1 MELVDFSCEQR
12 PGDGA
17 MATAAAMQTAAEAY
31 DRFTSCLAQA
41 LKWQVN
47 LLAGT
52 SQVFEEKHQV
62 LEPLELEDVAST
74 PSGLPCGW
82 VTWALWSMALLV
94 VVLLV
99 IGVLL
104 WKRLWTTRSSVRRCR
119 KQSEKDTEDVCTTSV
134 EAVPVLPGAQEDV
147 EKAASVEGLQRYIEE
162 LQVKHQEELRQRDA
176 KMEEVKQEL
185 REKTAEGLELWEDA
199 KRQRKEAN
207 RLQSFAISAT
217 NSLRKVQREVNR
229 LQRVIA
235 QQKAKY
241 VELQES
247 QRARREVLM
256 LKELDLARREAE
268 VSSLA
273 QAEQDELAELREW
286 LAAPEGAKDEH
297 RRIAGLR
304 AEVKEWQ
311 ETYKKEKASWM
322 RAICELTKQRDLQVS
337 RADLFAKQ
345 LGQWRDIFQETDLT
359 NLEQEWDPESSFYAN
374 EDAERRESC
383 QSSPEVF
390 HMSSPRSDSE
400 ARSSTD

>member
-1 MELVDFSCEQR
+1 MHLCAN
-12 PGDGA
+12 P
-17 MATAAAMQTAAEAY
+17 
-31 DRFTSCLAQA
+31 
-41 LKWQVN
+41 QVN

-62 LEPLELEDVAST
+62 LEPLELEDAAST
-74 PSGLPCGW
+74 RSGLPCGW

-94 VVLLV
+94 AVLLV

-104 WKRLWTTRSSVRRCR
+104 LERLRITRSSVSSWCR
-119 KQSEKDTEDVCTTSV
+119 KQSEKDSAEDVCTTSV
-134 EAVPVLPGAQEDV
+134 EAVPVLQGAQDV
-147 EKAASVEGLQRYIEE
+147 EKTASVEDLQRYIEE

-241 VELQES
+241 VELQDS

-286 LAAPEGAKDEH
+286 LAAPEGSPSGAKEEQ

-337 RADLFAKQ
+337 RADLLAKQ

-359 NLEQEWDPESSFYAN
+359 SLEQEWDPESSFYAN

-390 HMSSPRSDSE
+390 HISSPRSDSE